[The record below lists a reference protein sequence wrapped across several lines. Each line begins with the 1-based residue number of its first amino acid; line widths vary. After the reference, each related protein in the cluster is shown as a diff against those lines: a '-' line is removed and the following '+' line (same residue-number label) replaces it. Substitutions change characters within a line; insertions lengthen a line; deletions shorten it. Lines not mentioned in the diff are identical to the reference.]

1 MLVNQ
6 NIVNHKITDSVKC
19 DSKSNEKQMI
29 HSALYPKIKKN
40 DARYGKND
48 KENIVSFENISVLRL
63 VMIGVKIP
71 HKTVHYVF
79 MCKPGHTLHA
89 KENA

>member
-1 MLVNQ
+1 
-6 NIVNHKITDSVKC
+6 
-19 DSKSNEKQMI
+19 MI

-63 VMIGVKIP
+63 VMIGVTRKCCSAGWIWR
-71 HKTVHYVF
+71 TA
-79 MCKPGHTLHA
+79 G
-89 KENA
+89 